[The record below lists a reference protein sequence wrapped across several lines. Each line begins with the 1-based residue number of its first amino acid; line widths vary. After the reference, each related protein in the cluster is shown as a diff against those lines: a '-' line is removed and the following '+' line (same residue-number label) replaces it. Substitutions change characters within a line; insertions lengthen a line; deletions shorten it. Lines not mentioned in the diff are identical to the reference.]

1 MDDFLTCKAFNPL
14 SLDALL
20 CWHTSMGGNFNQ
32 FKTVRDKKPR
42 VVVVRRKMCISLWEN
57 LLLSRPSLSRGPEK
71 SPPPPPPS
79 QHHQHSDDDSR
90 APLFFVDA
98 VSKAFFVPL
107 YYMLT
112 QKRPHQIWHLFVL
125 IVFISGAAF
134 VFPATTENLGDNS
147 YSKRTSTTCEESP
160 PF

>member
-1 MDDFLTCKAFNPL
+1 MLFSAGIRLWGGISINSKPSETRNLASSSYVGKCVFLCGKICYFQDL
-14 SLDALL
+14 RCLEVL
-20 CWHTSMGGNFNQ
+20 
-32 FKTVRDKKPR
+32 KK
-42 VVVVRRKMCISLWEN
+42 V
-57 LLLSRPSLSRGPEK
+57 
-71 SPPPPPPS
+71 PPPPPS